1 MRRKALRQ
9 MSKIIFGAL
18 IVFALALTAYAQDEQ
33 SGALEYSFNDDG
45 TCSVIGIGSYVGSD
59 ITVPSE
65 YNGYSVTRIEDK
77 AFYDNT
83 EITSVTAPS
92 VKSIGDFAFHYC
104 ISLESISF
112 DNVEIVEDSAFYF
125 CTELTEVNL
134 GEKLETVERYAF
146 YNCTDIDVLVL
157 PNTTRELQE
166 AAFKYCSNIIKLTLG
181 EVLGISKDESSDA
194 DLVASNAF
202 AECNK
207 IVEVYNYSKY
217 NLYFGSTE
225 AGGAGT
231 YSLTVHTDK
240 DEPSILTW
248 RDDGFVFATVD
259 GANYLVSHIGKETE
273 LVLPNSFNG
282 SKYAIYH
289 FAFVNR
295 TSLEKID
302 LGTGIT
308 TIGVCAFDFCANVKT
323 LVIPEGVW
331 KIGGLA
337 FNDCH
342 LLESITLPSTLE
354 SIGAGAFQKCSN
366 LKAIKIPDSV
376 TEISYGMFI
385 SCLSLESINIP
396 STITKID
403 DCAFQD
409 CDSLLSVTI
418 PSSVKTVGAFA
429 FGYCDKLKYVYVPK
443 EVLQIGDKAF
453 LSCPKLNI
461 YCEASAPDE
470 NWSSKW
476 NYSDCTV
483 TWNAELDL
491 TRVFTFLGYSSNGK
505 MLSAGFLID
514 YQLLEMYEKANGITA
529 DIGIVFASYQLLDG
543 KNPLDERCNPTE
555 LEVGKVSKT
564 GLRDKSYL
572 IYDVVLTDLTSDL
585 YDHPFVISA
594 YVYDGYTV
602 SYIQNNS
609 SDTVLGISYNEII
622 NEVGELED
630 EEICMPTL

>member
-9 MSKIIFGAL
+9 MPKIIFGTL
-18 IVFALALTAYAQDEQ
+18 IVFILALTAYAQDEQ

-104 ISLESISF
+104 ISLESISL
-112 DNVEIVEDSAFYF
+112 DSVEIIENSAFYF
-125 CTELTEVNL
+125 CTELTKVNL

-146 YNCTDIDVLVL
+146 YNCTDIDELVL
-157 PNTTRELQE
+157 PNTTRELKE

-181 EVLGISKDESSDA
+181 KNLGISEDESNST
-194 DLVASNAF
+194 DLVASDAF

-231 YSLTVHTDK
+231 YSLTVHTDR

-289 FAFVNR
+289 FAFINR
-295 TSLEKID
+295 TNLEKID

-308 TIGVCAFDFCANVKT
+308 IIGAYAFEFCANVKT
-323 LVIPEGVW
+323 LVIPEGVR
-331 KIGGLA
+331 KIGGMA
-337 FNDCH
+337 FSDCH

-354 SIGAGAFQKCSN
+354 SIGDGTFQRCYS
-366 LKAIKIPDSV
+366 LKAIKIPKSV
-376 TEISYGMFI
+376 TTISEGLFN
-385 SCLSLESINIP
+385 SCLSLENIDIP
-396 STITKID
+396 STITEIYD
-403 DCAFQD
+403 FAFQD

-418 PSSVKTVGAFA
+418 PSSVKTVCALA

-443 EVLQIGDKAF
+443 EVLQIGDSAF
-453 LSCPKLNI
+453 RSCPKLNI
-461 YCEASAPDE
+461 YCEASAPGE
-470 NWSSKW
+470 NWSSIW

-555 LEVGKVSKT
+555 LEVGKVLKT
-564 GLRDKSYL
+564 GLRDKNYL

-594 YVYDGYTV
+594 YVYDGYAV

-622 NEVGELED
+622 NEIGEIED

>member
-354 SIGAGAFQKCSN
+354 SIGAGAFQKCYN

>member
-181 EVLGISKDESSDA
+181 EVLGISKDENNDA

-354 SIGAGAFQKCSN
+354 SIGAGAFQKCYN

-403 DCAFQD
+403 DCAF
-409 CDSLLSVTI
+409 
-418 PSSVKTVGAFA
+418 
-429 FGYCDKLKYVYVPK
+429 
-443 EVLQIGDKAF
+443 
-453 LSCPKLNI
+453 
-461 YCEASAPDE
+461 
-470 NWSSKW
+470 
-476 NYSDCTV
+476 
-483 TWNAELDL
+483 
-491 TRVFTFLGYSSNGK
+491 
-505 MLSAGFLID
+505 
-514 YQLLEMYEKANGITA
+514 
-529 DIGIVFASYQLLDG
+529 
-543 KNPLDERCNPTE
+543 
-555 LEVGKVSKT
+555 
-564 GLRDKSYL
+564 
-572 IYDVVLTDLTSDL
+572 
-585 YDHPFVISA
+585 
-594 YVYDGYTV
+594 
-602 SYIQNNS
+602 
-609 SDTVLGISYNEII
+609 
-622 NEVGELED
+622 
-630 EEICMPTL
+630 